1 MAYFKIKGVLP
12 PMITPFNE
20 NDEVDYD
27 KHVKNMEKW
36 NQFDL
41 AGYLVLGSNSE
52 TVYLTEEEKL
62 KLVELTVKH
71 KKEGRIVMVGSG
83 MESTSAT
90 IDLTNKAADLGADC
104 ALIITPFYYGGKM
117 NDDALINFYTEVADK
132 VKIPVLIYN
141 VTKFTHIN
149 VSPKVVSVLSK
160 HPNIIGMKDSSG
172 SIPQLVDFKRV
183 IDKNEFNLMVGTASA
198 WYPALTLGIEASI
211 MALANSCPGECI
223 QVQEEFEK
231 GNLEKARE
239 IYERVFPVNS
249 AVTGAFG
256 IAGLKYA
263 CDLLGFD
270 GGLVRKPL
278 LQLKE
283 DDKIKLK
290 EILKNADVL

>member
-1 MAYFKIKGVLP
+1 
-12 PMITPFNE
+12 MITPFNE
-20 NDEVDYD
+20 NDEVDYE

-62 KLVELTVKH
+62 KLIELTVKN

-90 IDLTNKAADLGADC
+90 INLTNKAAELGADC

-117 NDDALINFYTEVADK
+117 NDEALINFFTEVADK

-141 VTKFTHIN
+141 VTKFTHVNI
-149 VSPKVVSVLSK
+149 SPKAVSVLAK

-211 MALANSCPGECI
+211 MALANSCPEECI

-231 GNLEKARE
+231 GNNEKAME

-263 CDLLGFD
+263 CDLLGFE
-270 GGLVRKPL
+270 GGIVRKPL
-278 LQLKE
+278 LQLKDE
-283 DDKIKLK
+283 EKIKLK
-290 EILKNADVL
+290 QILKDADLL